1 MFKRVF
7 RPFRRKLALD
17 LPDSVHLRRDLGL
30 EARDHRDVFLARI
43 NPNLGGW
50 V

>member
-1 MFKRVF
+1 MLKRLL
-7 RPFRRKLALD
+7 RPLRLPR
-17 LPDSVHLRRDLGL
+17 LPDSAHLRRDLGL
-30 EARDHRDVFLARI
+30 GPSDCRDDLLARQ

>member
-1 MFKRVF
+1 MFKRIF
-7 RPFRRKLALD
+7 KPFRRRLRSD
-17 LPDSVHLRRDLGL
+17 LPHGAHLRRDLGL